1 MRNNDANIDEVC
13 DSVKEAVVVI
23 NKTLPKGTI
32 IEVTKEDAD
41 MINKSVNATFETAI
55 EAVVL
60 AVFVIFMFLATFR
73 STIVVSL
80 SIPISV
86 ISTFIV
92 LNFGNYSLNLITLS
106 AITLAIGRVIDD
118 SIVVLE
124 NIFRFLENGYEPI
137 KGCCV
142 DMFPNTPLVESV
154 TTLTLKK

>member
-1 MRNNDANIDEVC
+1 
-13 DSVKEAVVVI
+13 
-23 NKTLPKGTI
+23 
-32 IEVTKEDAD
+32 

-92 LNFGNYSLNLITLS
+92 LNFGNYSINLITLS

-124 NIFRFLENGYEPI
+124 NIFRFLENGYEPMQAQ
-137 KGCCV
+137 V
-142 DMFPNTPLVESV
+142 QMFLA
-154 TTLTLKK
+154 LII